1 MHFIHPPPSKIRHKR
16 VIAKYLRNCY
26 IIPSSMFVI
35 GGFEISS
42 LEGIQGDPTSMEIYA
57 VTIIPFVL
65 MKTQVVSLTLE
76 NTSHMVAYGDDYTA
90 GGKTKDFN
98 HWWKTLREL
107 GLKFGYYPEASK
119 S

>member
-1 MHFIHPPPSKIRHKR
+1 MSKKLLYH
-16 VIAKYLRNCY
+16 

-42 LEGIQGDPTSMEIYA
+42 LEGTQGDPTSMEIYA

-76 NTSHMVAYGDDYTA
+76 NTSHMVAYVDDYTA

-98 HWWKTLREL
+98 HWSKILREL